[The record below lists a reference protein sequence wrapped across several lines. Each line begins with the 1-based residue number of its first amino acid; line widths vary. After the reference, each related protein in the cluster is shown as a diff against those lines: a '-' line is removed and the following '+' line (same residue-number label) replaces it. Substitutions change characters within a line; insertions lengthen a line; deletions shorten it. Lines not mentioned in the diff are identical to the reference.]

1 MDTPI
6 QKYSVGGLKLSAEL
20 VQLQLFPTAPL
31 PLNEIFRRLADRQ
44 INLTGVSLEAIDGQL
59 TGICCL
65 AAEDRG
71 QAEQVLQPIE
81 GSFELRSPVG
91 TLSIFPHRSRLE
103 LIGQILS
110 ALGRIGLPI
119 YGLAS
124 SPSSLTITT
133 DYHRLDEAVSAICR
147 LVTLPDNH
155 APFRPEFRVKQL

>member
-6 QKYSVGGLKLSAEL
+6 QKFSVGGLKLSAEL
-20 VQLQLFPTAPL
+20 VQIQLFPNTPV
-31 PLNEIFRRLADRQ
+31 PLNEIFRLLSDHQ

-71 QAEQVLQPIE
+71 RAEHVLQPFE
-81 GSFELRSPVG
+81 GFFALRSSVG
-91 TLSIFPHRSRLE
+91 TLTIFPHQSRLE
-103 LIGQILS
+103 LIGKILS
-110 ALGRIGLPI
+110 VLGRLGLPV

-124 SPSSLTITT
+124 SHASLTITT
-133 DYHRLDEAVSAICR
+133 DFRRLDEAVSAVCR
-147 LVTLPDNH
+147 LVTLPENH

>member
-6 QKYSVGGLKLSAEL
+6 QKFSVGGLKLSTEL
-20 VQLQLFPTAPL
+20 IQIQLFPNAPV

-71 QAEQVLQPIE
+71 RAEHVLQPFE

-91 TLSIFPHRSRLE
+91 TLTIFPHQSRLE

-110 ALGRIGLPI
+110 ALGRIGLPV

-124 SPSSLTITT
+124 SHSSLTITT

-147 LVTLPDNH
+147 LVKLPDNH